1 MHVTLSKLFLL
12 VLATVQL
19 ARSLATSRRSTCTEP
34 SIRVEW
40 NTLTEDQKAAY
51 FAAELCLFAAPAK
64 TGIPGVVSRY
74 DDLVGVHAQQGD
86 LDDGN
91 DFWHATGQ
99 FSSLVHRYYVHAHET
114 LLRTECGYTGP
125 LPYWNELADAGKFA
139 TSPVLLD
146 FGGNG
151 SEENDWA
158 VIDGPFANLTRYLG
172 YGTTNTKHLLTR
184 QVNDTRSLEAG
195 QTYVDTLL
203 AQETFSGFKT
213 ALAIFT
219 AESGVHIAGHLGV
232 GGDVSDYVTS
242 PNDPTFF
249 MHHGYID
256 YLWWKWQGDNKTR
269 INDLNNIGYETQ
281 KEPSTGYVETSGDT
295 VIYLFDILPD
305 VTVADV
311 LDTQNGLFCYTYA
324 T

>member
-1 MHVTLSKLFLL
+1 MLATLSKLSLL

-19 ARSLATSRRSTCTEP
+19 AHSLATSRRSTCTEP

-74 DDLVGVHAQQGD
+74 DDLVGAHAQQAD
-86 LDDGN
+86 LQDNN

-99 FSSLVHRYYVHAHET
+99 FVHVHRYYTYAHET

-151 SEENDWA
+151 SEEDDWA
-158 VIDGPFANLTRYLG
+158 VVDGPFANLTRYFG

-184 QVNDTRSLEAG
+184 RVNETASLEAG
-195 QTYVDTLL
+195 QTYVDTVL
-203 AQETFSGFKT
+203 AQETLSGFKT
-213 ALAIFT
+213 ALGIFMSQ
-219 AESGVHIAGHLGV
+219 SGVHPGGHLGI
-232 GGDVSDYVTS
+232 GGDVRDYVTS
-242 PNDPTFF
+242 PNDPMFF
-249 MHHGYID
+249 MHHGYMD